1 MNFEIE
7 KKGALL
13 IILMP
18 GESFEAAMVE
28 DFNHNLAPI
37 LQENTHIV
45 FDLSHIRFLDS
56 MGYGAL
62 LTCHKKLA
70 AKGLRMGLCCAQKPV
85 TAIFNLMGF
94 PELFD
99 IFKTR
104 KDAEKALMNLQKMHP

>member
-7 KKGALL
+7 KKGALI

-18 GESFEAAMVE
+18 GESFEATMVK
-28 DFNHNLAPI
+28 DFNQNLAPI

-56 MGYGAL
+56 MGCGAL
-62 LTCHKKLA
+62 LTCHKKLT

-85 TAIFNLMGF
+85 TAVFNLMGF
-94 PELFD
+94 PQLFD

-104 KDAEKALMNLQKMHP
+104 KDAEKAFMNLQKMHP